1 MDRFRVRNNDEYAMA
16 RVHSTPLGES
26 EVPIF
31 ARIPPTI
38 WRAREMTRQLI
49 GEKQLTIAAVVLACF
64 VTLVGGCATTQ
75 KKGPAYAEQVMN
87 RPLPVTDA
95 EKQQECSWLYGEM
108 ARQRRLAG
116 YGTSTQ
122 DLGTLELRASQVG
135 CRATPG
141 ANTPQAS
148 GASYQ
153 ACHAKCRQGTNKSND
168 MCFDECT
175 K

>member
-1 MDRFRVRNNDEYAMA
+1 
-16 RVHSTPLGES
+16 
-26 EVPIF
+26 
-31 ARIPPTI
+31 
-38 WRAREMTRQLI
+38 MTRQLI
-49 GEKQLTIAAVVLACF
+49 GTWRRSEKQLTIAAVVLACL
-64 VTLVGGCATTQ
+64 VALVGGCATTQ
-75 KKGPAYAEQVMN
+75 NKGPAYADQVMN
-87 RPLPVTDA
+87 RPLPATDA

-116 YGTSTQ
+116 YGTSAQ

-135 CRATPG
+135 CRAAAGTD
-141 ANTPQAS
+141 TPQAS

-168 MCFDECT
+168 MCFDACT

>member
-1 MDRFRVRNNDEYAMA
+1 
-16 RVHSTPLGES
+16 
-26 EVPIF
+26 
-31 ARIPPTI
+31 
-38 WRAREMTRQLI
+38 MTRQLI
-49 GEKQLTIAAVVLACF
+49 GEQQLTIAAVVLACF
-64 VTLVGGCATTQ
+64 VALVGGCATQ
-75 KKGPAYAEQVMN
+75 NKGPAYAEQVMN

-95 EKQQECSWLYGEM
+95 DKQQECSWLYGEM

-141 ANTPQAS
+141 TNTPQAS

-153 ACHAKCRQGTNKSND
+153 ECHAKCRQGTNKSND
-168 MCFDECT
+168 MCFDACT

>member
-1 MDRFRVRNNDEYAMA
+1 
-16 RVHSTPLGES
+16 
-26 EVPIF
+26 
-31 ARIPPTI
+31 
-38 WRAREMTRQLI
+38 MTRQLI
-49 GEKQLTIAAVVLACF
+49 GEKQLTIAAVFLACF
-64 VTLVGGCATTQ
+64 VALVGGCATTQ
-75 KKGPAYAEQVMN
+75 NKGPTYAEQIMN

-116 YGTSTQ
+116 TGTSTQ

-135 CRATPG
+135 CRAAPVAG
-141 ANTPQAS
+141 TPQAS